1 VQVEIERTPK
11 ALDQGHRAGAGT
23 LGTEAGLADQ
33 MRGNDAV
40 DDAQADIADSA
51 SGRVDTYN
59 LLLKEMHMPLRI
71 HDIHGIGRTMAQA
84 EALEHEL
91 QRLRSAGAPHIGEL
105 ISRGLARE
113 LALPAMV
120 DHSSHV
126 RYVRDQGA
134 WGCGMNAEAAIWD
147 ILLDMYCPPNFHP
160 NISVNRMLWAKNFTL
175 SCFPHDKPCGER
187 KPGTVPG
194 LGVPAAA
201 GSALTSTTL
210 GDDPR
215 VYYLVDDQRQYE
227 LAWWG
232 DNWHCRAVSAD
243 AGGPTA
249 AAGSALTSTTLGG
262 DPRVYYLADDHRI
275 HELAWWGDSWHYR
288 AVSADAGGPTAA
300 AGSALTSTTLGGDP
314 RVYYLADDHRIHEL
328 AWWGNNWH
336 YRAVSADAG
345 GPTAAAGSAL
355 TSTTLG
361 GDPRIYYLAD
371 DHRIHEL
378 AWWDDKWHCKPISHH
393 AASYAT
399 YEDYLYYEGCATEG
413 SELTNSDG
421 VQWPT
426 NEGDHEISNFRLDRH
441 VLANPGE
448 YRKSVPVTV
457 EDLRYWL
464 AGGPVR
470 VGIWGTHFVALVG
483 YDDTAKRFKFLNS
496 WGDQW
501 VDKWGD
507 KGFGYVDYSNLKAEI
522 QSAQVYQFVP
532 SKATPCLR
540 VKFSH
545 TWRQDVYLWIG
556 IEGATK
562 CKRIWPTGQRQDDSH
577 NLWLTV
583 TLPAGFAWPPTQQN
597 RVYLDVYDCG
607 AHSSS
612 GGLIEEVLTGYDGNY
627 VACAD
632 LAGGSVPFKPGKMTR
647 LTVP

>member
-1 VQVEIERTPK
+1 
-11 ALDQGHRAGAGT
+11 
-23 LGTEAGLADQ
+23 
-33 MRGNDAV
+33 
-40 DDAQADIADSA
+40 
-51 SGRVDTYN
+51 
-59 LLLKEMHMPLRI
+59 
-71 HDIHGIGRTMAQA
+71 
-84 EALEHEL
+84 
-91 QRLRSAGAPHIGEL
+91 
-105 ISRGLARE
+105 
-113 LALPAMV
+113 MV

-175 SCFPHDKPCGER
+175 SCFPQDKPCGER

-232 DNWHCRAVSAD
+232 DNWHC
-243 AGGPTA
+243 
-249 AAGSALTSTTLGG
+249 
-262 DPRVYYLADDHRI
+262 
-275 HELAWWGDSWHYR
+275 
-288 AVSADAGGPTAA
+288 
-300 AGSALTSTTLGGDP
+300 
-314 RVYYLADDHRIHEL
+314 
-328 AWWGNNWH
+328 
-336 YRAVSADAG
+336 RAVSADAG

-457 EDLRYWL
+457 DDLRYWL

-545 TWRQDVYLWIG
+545 TWRQDVYLWLG
-556 IEGATK
+556 VEGATK